1 MSRFHFFIL
10 VLIVSI
16 SGFSQGMLLPVISVI
31 FEQEGHSAAL
41 NGLHATGLYI
51 GVLIASP
58 FMEAPLRKLGFKPL
72 IIIGGVMV
80 AASLFSFVFIKSYLI
95 WFFLRL
101 LIGIGDHMLHFST
114 QTWVTTLSSEQNRG
128 RNISLYGLSF
138 GLGFAA
144 GPFLTP
150 LVEISPSLPFIIS
163 GAFSLLAW
171 MFVFC
176 LGNDFPEKSAASGT
190 RADSSLKRFF
200 HAFLLGWVA
209 FLPTF
214 GYGFLETALN
224 GNFPVYALRSGISVE
239 GVSIILPAFAIG
251 SIVFQYPLG
260 IMSDTFGRRNVLLI
274 ILAIG
279 ASCFFAAGLSESI
292 LFLAVCFFVAGM
304 AVGSTFS
311 LGISFMADLLPKHL
325 LPAGNLMCGITF
337 SFGSIFGPVAG
348 GWYMQTFENGNLF
361 YLITSVMAVI
371 WVGVLFGKSKNL
383 KGIVEQSDADFH
395 RT

>member
-1 MSRFHFFIL
+1 MTRFHFFIL

-58 FMEAPLRKLGFKPL
+58 FMEAPLRRLGFKPL
-72 IIIGGVMV
+72 IVIGGVMV
-80 AASLFSFVFIKSYLI
+80 CASLFAFVFIQSFI
-95 WFFLRL
+95 VWFFLRL

-114 QTWVTTLSSEQNRG
+114 QTWVTTLSSKKNRG

-150 LVEISPSLPFIIS
+150 LVNIAPSLPFIVS

-171 MFVFC
+171 LFIFC
-176 LGNDFPEKSAASGT
+176 LQNDFPEQSSSESHS
-190 RADSSLKRFF
+190 DNSLKRFVQ
-200 HAFLLGWVA
+200 AFLLGWVA

-260 IMSDTFGRRNVLLI
+260 VLSDKYGRRNVLLV
-274 ILAIG
+274 ILAVG
-279 ASCFFAAGLSESI
+279 AGCFFAAGFSDSVPV
-292 LFLAVCFFVAGM
+292 LAACFFIAGM

-311 LGISFMADLLPKHL
+311 LGISFMADLLPKRL

-348 GWYMQTFENGNLF
+348 GWYMQTFHNSNLF
-361 YLITSVMAVI
+361 YLITCVMVLI
-371 WVGVLFGKSKNL
+371 WIGVLFGKTKKKSAL
-383 KGIVEQSDADFH
+383 EQSEAAPM
-395 RT
+395 

>member
-1 MSRFHFFIL
+1 MTRFHFFIL

-51 GVLIASP
+51 GVLLASP
-58 FMEAPLRKLGFKPL
+58 FMEAPLRRLGFKPL
-72 IIIGGVMV
+72 IVIGGIMV
-80 AASLFSFVFIKSYLI
+80 GVSLFSFTLIQSYI
-95 WFFLRL
+95 VWFFLRL

-114 QTWVTTLSSEQNRG
+114 QTWVTILSSEKNRG

-150 LVEISPSLPFIIS
+150 LVEISPSLPFIVS
-163 GAFSLLAW
+163 GVFSLMAW
-171 MFVFC
+171 LFIFF
-176 LGNDFPEKSAASGT
+176 LKNDFPEKSTSDT
-190 RADSSLKRFF
+190 RGDNSLKRFF
-200 HAFLLGWVA
+200 QAFLLGWIA

-260 IMSDTFGRRNVLLI
+260 ILSDKFGRRNVLLV

-279 ASCFFAAGLSESI
+279 AGCFFAAGLSDSVP
-292 LFLAVCFFVAGM
+292 LVAACFFAAGM

-311 LGISFMADLLPKHL
+311 LGISFMADLLPKPL

-337 SFGSIFGPVAG
+337 SFGSIFGPIAG

-361 YLITSVMAVI
+361 YLITLVMALI
-371 WVGVLFGKSKNL
+371 WLGVLLGKSKNM
-383 KGIVEQSDADFH
+383 KASAGQSEAESL
-395 RT
+395 

>member
-58 FMEAPLRKLGFKPL
+58 LMEAPLRRLGFKPL
-72 IIIGGVMV
+72 IVIGGMMV
-80 AASLFSFVFIKSYLI
+80 AACLFSFLLFQSYI
-95 WFFLRL
+95 VWFFLRL

-114 QTWVTTLSSEQNRG
+114 QTWVTTLSSEKNRG

-150 LVEISPSLPFIIS
+150 LVEVAPSLPFIIS
-163 GAFSLLAW
+163 GAFSLTAW
-171 MFVFC
+171 LFIFF
-176 LGNDFPEKSAASGT
+176 LKNDFPEKSAADT
-190 RADSSLKRFF
+190 RTDNSLKRFF
-200 HAFLLGWVA
+200 QAFLLGWVA

-260 IMSDTFGRRNVLLI
+260 IMSDKFGRKKVLLV

-279 ASCFFAAGLSESI
+279 AGCFFTAGFSYSSPFLAGCFFA
-292 LFLAVCFFVAGM
+292 AGM

-361 YLITSVMAVI
+361 YFITFVMALI
-371 WVGVLFGKSKNL
+371 WFGVLFGRSKGM
-383 KGIVEQSDADFH
+383 KGFRQQSEAKPL
-395 RT
+395 

>member
-1 MSRFHFFIL
+1 MRRFHFFIL

-31 FEQEGHSAAL
+31 FEQEGHSAAM

-51 GVLIASP
+51 GVLLASP

-72 IIIGGVMV
+72 IMIGGLTVV
-80 AASLFSFVFIKSYLI
+80 ASLFSFVFFQSYI
-95 WFFLRL
+95 VWFFLRL

-114 QTWVTTLSSEQNRG
+114 QTWVTTLSSGQNRG

-163 GAFSLLAW
+163 ASFSLLAW

-176 LGNDFPEKSAASGT
+176 LSNEFPEKSASDT
-190 RADSSLKRFF
+190 RSDNSLKRFLQ
-200 HAFLLGWVA
+200 AFLLGWVA

-224 GNFPVYALRSGISVE
+224 GNFPVYALRSGITVE
-239 GVSIILPAFAIG
+239 GVSLILPAFAIG
-251 SIVFQYPLG
+251 SIIFQYPLG
-260 IMSDTFGRRNVLLI
+260 ILSDTYGRRNVLLV
-274 ILAIG
+274 ILAVG
-279 ASCFFAAGLSESI
+279 ASCFFASGFSDSV
-292 LFLAVCFFVAGM
+292 LFLSICFFVAGM

-325 LPAGNLMCGITF
+325 LPAGNLMCGMTF

-361 YLITSVMAVI
+361 FLITIVMICI
-371 WVGVLFGKSKNL
+371 WTGVLLGKPKTAKNFA
-383 KGIVEQSDADFH
+383 GQSEADAH
-395 RT
+395 RM

>member
-1 MSRFHFFIL
+1 MTRFHFFIL

-51 GVLIASP
+51 GVLLASP
-58 FMEAPLRKLGFKPL
+58 FMEAPLRRLGFKPL
-72 IIIGGVMV
+72 IVIGGIMV
-80 AASLFSFVFIKSYLI
+80 GVSLFSFTLIQSYI
-95 WFFLRL
+95 VWFFLRL

-114 QTWVTTLSSEQNRG
+114 QTWVTTLSSEKNRG

-150 LVEISPSLPFIIS
+150 LVEISPSLPFIVS
-163 GAFSLLAW
+163 GVFSLMAW
-171 MFVFC
+171 LFIFF
-176 LGNDFPEKSAASGT
+176 LKNDFPEKSTSDT
-190 RADSSLKRFF
+190 RGDNSLKRFF
-200 HAFLLGWVA
+200 QAFLLGWIA

-260 IMSDTFGRRNVLLI
+260 ILSDKFGRRNVLLV

-279 ASCFFAAGLSESI
+279 AGCFFAAGLSDSVP
-292 LFLAVCFFVAGM
+292 LVAACFFAAGM

-311 LGISFMADLLPKHL
+311 LGISFMADLLPKPL

-337 SFGSIFGPVAG
+337 SFGSIFGPIAG

-361 YLITSVMAVI
+361 YLITLVMALI
-371 WVGVLFGKSKNL
+371 WLGVLLGKSKNM
-383 KGIVEQSDADFH
+383 KASAGQSEAESL
-395 RT
+395 

>member
-1 MSRFHFFIL
+1 MTRFHFFIL

-51 GVLIASP
+51 GVLLASP
-58 FMEAPLRKLGFKPL
+58 FMEAPLRRLGFKPL
-72 IIIGGVMV
+72 IVIGGIMV
-80 AASLFSFVFIKSYLI
+80 GVSLFSFTLIQSYI
-95 WFFLRL
+95 VWFFLRL

-114 QTWVTTLSSEQNRG
+114 QTWVTTLSSEKNRG

-150 LVEISPSLPFIIS
+150 LAEISPSLPFIVS
-163 GAFSLLAW
+163 GVFSLMAW
-171 MFVFC
+171 LFIFF
-176 LGNDFPEKSAASGT
+176 LKNDFPEKSTSDT
-190 RADSSLKRFF
+190 RGDNSLKRFF
-200 HAFLLGWVA
+200 QAFLLGWIA

-260 IMSDTFGRRNVLLI
+260 ILSDKFGRRNVLLV

-279 ASCFFAAGLSESI
+279 AGCFFAAGLSDSVP
-292 LFLAVCFFVAGM
+292 LVAACFFAAGM

-311 LGISFMADLLPKHL
+311 LGISFMADLLPKPL

-337 SFGSIFGPVAG
+337 SFGSIFGPIAG

-361 YLITSVMAVI
+361 YLITLVMALI
-371 WVGVLFGKSKNL
+371 WLGVLLGKSKNM
-383 KGIVEQSDADFH
+383 KASAGQSEAESL
-395 RT
+395 

>member
-58 FMEAPLRKLGFKPL
+58 FMEAPLRRLGFKPL
-72 IIIGGVMV
+72 IVIGGMMV
-80 AASLFSFVFIKSYLI
+80 VASLFSFLLIQSYI
-95 WFFLRL
+95 VWFFLRL

-114 QTWVTTLSSEQNRG
+114 QTWVTTLSSEKKRG

-150 LVEISPSLPFIIS
+150 LVEVAPSLPFIIS
-163 GAFSLLAW
+163 GAFSLMAW
-171 MFVFC
+171 LFIFF
-176 LGNDFPEKSAASGT
+176 LKNDFPEKSAGDT
-190 RADSSLKRFF
+190 RADNSLKRFF
-200 HAFLLGWVA
+200 QAFLLGWVA

-260 IMSDTFGRRNVLLI
+260 IMSDKFGRKKVLLV
-274 ILAIG
+274 ILAVG
-279 ASCFFAAGLSESI
+279 AGCFFTAGFSDSSPFLAGCFFA
-292 LFLAVCFFVAGM
+292 AGM

-361 YLITSVMAVI
+361 YFITLVMALI
-371 WVGVLFGKSKNL
+371 WFGVLFGRSKGT
-383 KGIVEQSDADFH
+383 KGIRHQSEAKPL
-395 RT
+395 

>member
-80 AASLFSFVFIKSYLI
+80 AASLFSFVFIKSYLT

-176 LGNDFPEKSAASGT
+176 LGNDFPEKSAVSDT

-260 IMSDTFGRRNVLLI
+260 IMSDTFGRRNVLLV

-279 ASCFFAAGLSESI
+279 ASCFFAAGLSESV
-292 LFLAVCFFVAGM
+292 LFLAICFFVAGM

-337 SFGSIFGPVAG
+337 SIGSIFGPVAG
-348 GWYMQTFENGNLF
+348 GWYMQRFENGNLF

-371 WVGVLFGKSKNL
+371 WIGVLFGKSKNL
-383 KGIVEQSDADFH
+383 KGIVEQSNAEFH